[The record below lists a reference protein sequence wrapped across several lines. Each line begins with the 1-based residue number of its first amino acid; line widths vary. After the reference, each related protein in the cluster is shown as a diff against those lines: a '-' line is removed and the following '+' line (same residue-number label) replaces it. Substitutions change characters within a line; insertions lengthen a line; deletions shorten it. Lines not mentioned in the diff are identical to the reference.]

1 MKNKVTDLS
10 REYSA
15 DAIRQWLDDDRRKT
29 AWSSA
34 EGKEWDEKRW
44 KVWKDLSANVTPR
57 NKRLIEIVWS
67 VFIFGFCLLVGHL
80 FFKTVGKIVF
90 AAVGLLAAGAFII
103 ILEAFDM
110 IRREDDNLLIEKNDA
125 LFKND
130 KDAYKKLSSD
140 AKDMW

>member
-15 DAIRQWLDDDRRKT
+15 DAIRQWVDDDKRKT

-34 EGKEWDEKRW
+34 DGKEWDEKRW
-44 KVWKDLSANVTPR
+44 KQWKYLSANVTPR

-67 VFIFGFCLLVGHL
+67 VFIIGFCLLIGHL
-80 FFKTVGKIVF
+80 FFRTIGKVVF
-90 AAVGLLAAGAFII
+90 VAVGLLAAGAFII

-130 KDAYKKLSSD
+130 KDAYKKLNSD